1 MATFPTREN
10 APASVSMEAV
20 TVISPGYEDVG
31 MEAVKRFNKFA
42 RCNGQPLRVTVLSEP
57 VSGPGVYA
65 RKLDMDAFSGKS
77 VVFFD
82 ADYWLLRHVD
92 FGAYLNSPDFIGVRD
107 HGTQLQGCFPREDC
121 LKFGLDSAAY
131 VNTGFFI
138 FNADAHR
145 ELWPLARELM
155 ARADMADHGE
165 QSYLNRAIQQ
175 LGIPQTM
182 LPVKFNFWK
191 FLADW
196 GGLPFYPRGI
206 IGLHGAGIPLHLK
219 VKQLTAQAEVFET
232 PQAPL
237 CQDEWL
243 ALNAANYSHE
253 KDLL

>member
-10 APASVSMEAV
+10 APSSVTMEAV

-31 MEAVKRFNKFA
+31 LEAVKRFNKFA
-42 RCNGQPLRVTVLSEP
+42 RCNGQPLRVTILSEP

-65 RKLDMDAFSGKS
+65 RKLDMDGFRSKS

-82 ADYWLLRHVD
+82 ADYWLLRPVD
-92 FGAYLNSPDFIGVRD
+92 FGAFENTQEFIGVRD

-121 LKFGLDSAAY
+121 ANFGLPPESY
-131 VNTGFFI
+131 INTGFFI
-138 FNADAHR
+138 FHPGLHH
-145 ELWPLARELM
+145 EVWPLARELM
-155 ARADMADHGE
+155 AKGGMADHGE
-165 QSYLNRAIQQ
+165 QSYLNLA
-175 LGIPQTM
+175 LHKLNIPRTT
-182 LPVKFNFWK
+182 LPVKYNFWK

-206 IGLHGAGIPLHLK
+206 IGLHGAGIPANLK

-243 ALNAANYSHE
+243 ALNTANYSHE
-253 KDLL
+253 KNLL